1 MKLMAM
7 AAFLGLF
14 FTISCRSPKEKQAT
28 AVEVSNETSARF
40 IVSFFSP
47 GNGIDHKARAKLVEF
62 LKGHTPTLA
71 VTKTKWGREGEVDFC
86 FMLSELSEKEQETF
100 IKKVRDLLAKSSRVR
115 FYENKECRKP
125 RE

>member
-1 MKLMAM
+1 MAL
-7 AAFLGLF
+7 LGLLF
-14 FTISCRSPKEKQAT
+14 SSSCRSPKDKQPST
-28 AVEVSNETSARF
+28 VEVSDESTARF

-62 LKGHTPTLA
+62 LKGHTPALT

-86 FMLSELSEKEQETF
+86 FMLAELSKKEQEAF
-100 IKKVRDLLAKSSRVR
+100 IKEVRELLAKSSRVR
-115 FYENKECRKP
+115 FYENKECKKP